1 LSAAPA
7 AVFAVAEEKP
17 SDANRVA
24 FSIAGTQ
31 LSDVTKGKLSP
42 DITALRARTYKA
54 EILN

>member
-7 AVFAVAEEKP
+7 AVFAVAEKKP